1 MVHSRLFLST
11 SQVFETSNW
20 TLSNISI
27 YYGQIINT
35 ILIISYT
42 VYHLL
47 LAKYILVEQ

>member
-35 ILIISYT
+35 IIIIS
-42 VYHLL
+42 YHLL